1 MSKNSKNMD
10 DKKYIVLLENKDGYI
25 SCEAVCIT
33 KEEAY
38 GSAYLS
44 LVDGIDESFYYVT
57 LPEFREGGGIKMEL
71 RDRRDYSLLTY
82 ATIITYK

>member
-10 DKKYIVLLENKDGYI
+10 DRKYIVLLENESGYI
-25 SCEAVCIT
+25 DCEAVCST

-44 LVDGIDESFYYVT
+44 LIEGLDESFYYVT
-57 LPEFREGGGIKMEL
+57 LPELREGGGVKMEL

-82 ATIITYK
+82 ATIILYK